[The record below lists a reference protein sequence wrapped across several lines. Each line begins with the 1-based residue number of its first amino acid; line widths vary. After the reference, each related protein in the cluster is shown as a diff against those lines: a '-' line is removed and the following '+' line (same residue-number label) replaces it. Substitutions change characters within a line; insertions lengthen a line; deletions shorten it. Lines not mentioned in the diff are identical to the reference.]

1 MEHRERL
8 AAAAGMTAALVVL
21 GIVVHDGRVLG
32 LAVPYLVYFAWI
44 VLSRPASGGIEVTRQ
59 IHPDRVPAGE
69 EIEVVLTVENHG
81 TAVPFFGL
89 EELLPDGLNVID
101 GETTALAPLPA
112 GGRISISY
120 TIVPQRGEYELPSVR
135 TKRWGHGAPAPLVEE
150 IRCPSSLL
158 VLPRPAPLAE
168 IEIRPRRTLVYAGTV
183 KADVGGA
190 GIDFFGCRNYTPGD
204 DVRRINWRAY
214 ARTGRLVV
222 NEYEQERIADV
233 NVILDARARAHHRS
247 SDGDTFEPA
256 VHAAASLAVHFLEQ
270 GNRVGLLIYGDVLD
284 WTYPGFGRT
293 QRERILDSL
302 AAARPADK
310 AVFEDLRYIP
320 TRLFPSRSQLVV
332 VSPLAG
338 EEDVEILG
346 LLRARGYH
354 VILVS
359 PDPLDRWIER
369 NTGKTDEG
377 SLRLAARLIRLD
389 RRVLLDTLAR
399 IGVEVVDWP
408 VDESFARAV
417 DWALSRRG
425 RRFR

>member
-1 MEHRERL
+1 MEYRERL
-8 AAAAGMTAALVVL
+8 IAAAGMTATLVVL
-21 GIVVHDGRVLG
+21 GIIVHDGRVLG
-32 LAVPYLVYFAWI
+32 LAVPYLAYLAWI
-44 VLSRPASGGIEVTRQ
+44 VLSRPKSGGIEIKRQ
-59 IHPDRVPAGE
+59 IRPDRAPAGE
-69 EIEVVLTVENHG
+69 EIGVTLTVENHG
-81 TAVPFFGL
+81 TDIPFFGL
-89 EELLPDGLNVID
+89 EEILPNGVEVIA
-101 GETTALAPLPA
+101 GETASLAPLPA
-112 GGRISISY
+112 GKRLTLSY
-120 TIVPQRGEYELPSVR
+120 TIRPSRGEYEFPSVR
-135 TKRWGHGAPAPLVEE
+135 IKRWGRGSPAPLVEE
-150 IRCPSSLL
+150 VPCASSLL
-158 VLPRPAPLAE
+158 VLPRPEPLEE

-183 KADVGGA
+183 RANVGGT

-233 NVILDARARAHHRS
+233 NVILDARIRAHHQAA
-247 SDGDTFEPA
+247 DGDTFEAA

-293 QRERILDSL
+293 QQERILDSL

-346 LLRARGYH
+346 LLRARGYQ

-359 PDPLDRWIER
+359 PDPLDRWLER
-369 NTGKTDEG
+369 DTGKVDRA
-377 SLRLAARLIRLD
+377 SLQLAARLIRLD

-399 IGVEVVDWP
+399 IGVEVVDWTL
-408 VDESFARAV
+408 DEPLSRAA